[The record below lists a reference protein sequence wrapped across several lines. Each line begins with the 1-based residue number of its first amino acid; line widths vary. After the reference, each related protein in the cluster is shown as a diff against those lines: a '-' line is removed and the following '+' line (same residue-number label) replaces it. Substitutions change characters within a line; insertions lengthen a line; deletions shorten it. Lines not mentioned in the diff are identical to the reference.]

1 MLNLQVQVE
10 DQCMEVTPEIPMT
23 PHTTSLNN
31 AQAKDLSR
39 DHSRG
44 AVYLKKLPQ
53 APNPG
58 LFESG
63 VCSSLTLK
71 HVHEKKGGKFS
82 K

>member
-1 MLNLQVQVE
+1 MHGGNTWNTHDPTHITEQY
-10 DQCMEVTPEIPMT
+10 TG
-23 PHTTSLNN
+23 
-31 AQAKDLSR
+31 KDL
-39 DHSRG
+39 SRG

-71 HVHEKKGGKFS
+71 HANEKREGSLVSEGWS
-82 K
+82 CAGQGLNPGDC